1 MCLYINVVRKFFNC
15 FIIIIFYSI
24 VFIFNFCCCN
34 NILFKRND
42 NIVDFCNLLMQ
53 FRNYDVKKGR
63 LGLFLN
69 FKLCDMKGLE
79 IDDGIDFVEF
89 FCIFDGNML
98 DKYLVLKR
106 IF

>member
-1 MCLYINVVRKFFNC
+1 
-15 FIIIIFYSI
+15 
-24 VFIFNFCCCN
+24 
-34 NILFKRND
+34 
-42 NIVDFCNLLMQ
+42 MQ

-89 FCIFDGNML
+89 FYIFDGNMF
-98 DKYLVLKR
+98 DKYLV
-106 IF
+106 